1 MSCCDFDAKY
11 LDREERGVWAGQI
24 KNVSWRKWILN
35 QSLRKERSDIRIGG
49 EGKDS
54 KQKEY
59 PSVTGVLC
67 GELLKK
73 RLNDWNKYVRCDLTM
88 AGLGRYV

>member
-54 KQKEY
+54 K
-59 PSVTGVLC
+59 
-67 GELLKK
+67 
-73 RLNDWNKYVRCDLTM
+73 
-88 AGLGRYV
+88 